1 MFLQDDL
8 ASFNIIAI
16 ICCRIIIVLF
26 LKKSR
31 AREIECILDARVPF
45 LYELICV
52 QVDFNF

>member
-16 ICCRIIIVLF
+16 IWCRIIIVLF

-31 AREIECILDARVPF
+31 AGEIECILDARVLF

-52 QVDFNF
+52 QVDFDF